1 MYPPN
6 TKTSEEISS
15 FGSGPSF
22 SLSLFLWQQL
32 MTAINHRLRFFL
44 WEIWETLYRLVNN
57 GEERDSLVECKK
69 WPLCSQSAVP
79 NWNKWP
85 TLPRGQKVQIRSQQK
100 YFFGRMAGV
109 IVCNCRGQ
117 YDRWKNASAETGMQ
131 TLLWC
136 IFHMFHRI
144 NVMKPSL
151 VPLGLTSFR
160 LRPSV
165 ATTVRTIRDRIFM
178 MWLDIPSKCNAL
190 DAFGSR
196 GKEEMVGIKSTQEA
210 NRAAGLD
217 QSPLEPT

>member
-1 MYPPN
+1 
-6 TKTSEEISS
+6 
-15 FGSGPSF
+15 
-22 SLSLFLWQQL
+22 
-32 MTAINHRLRFFL
+32 
-44 WEIWETLYRLVNN
+44 
-57 GEERDSLVECKK
+57 
-69 WPLCSQSAVP
+69 
-79 NWNKWP
+79 
-85 TLPRGQKVQIRSQQK
+85 
-100 YFFGRMAGV
+100 
-109 IVCNCRGQ
+109 
-117 YDRWKNASAETGMQ
+117 
-131 TLLWC
+131 
-136 IFHMFHRI
+136 
-144 NVMKPSL
+144 MKPSL